1 MTLTAVPK
9 TIVVG
14 VNDQGYRVAQDHP
27 NHNPKITPV
36 IVDALR
42 DLHEEGIG
50 YGCLSLMFG
59 ISRGYIAQI
68 CRYEKRVSYATRW
81 KTIQTRKTCG
91 EA

>member
-1 MTLTAVPK
+1 MTLTAVKPK
-9 TIVVG
+9 SIVVG

-59 ISRGYIAQI
+59 FSRGYIAQI
-68 CRYEKRVSYATRW
+68 CRYEKRVSYATRL
-81 KTIQTRKTCG
+81 KTIETR
-91 EA
+91 